1 MKIVTIIG
9 ARPQFVKAAVV
20 SRAFLQN
27 NHIEE
32 IIIHTGQHY
41 DPNMSAVFFE
51 EMNIPQPHFN
61 LNINGLTHG
70 SLTGKMLTE
79 IEQLLINIA
88 PDWVLVYGDTDSTL
102 AGALAA
108 AKLNIPLAHVEA
120 GLRSFNMQMPEEI
133 NRILTDRI
141 SNILFCPTDTAIKNL
156 QKEGFEHFSTN
167 IIKSG
172 DVMFDAALFYAPKA
186 QKPTIDIPQ
195 AYILCTIHRKEN
207 ISTIENLKKIFDA
220 LEDIAQ
226 SVPIVLPLHPHTR
239 HQLQEIGYNLEK
251 SNICIIEPVGYFEM
265 IYLLQHS
272 LLVMTDSGGL
282 QKEAYF
288 FQKKCVTLR
297 QETEWVELVNCGC
310 NQLIGNN
317 DIISVVQQML
327 NKQVDFSKQLY
338 GNGHAGEIIAKTL
351 MNA

>member
-79 IEQLLINIA
+79 IEQLLLNIA

-207 ISTIENLKKIFDA
+207 ISTIENLKKIF
-220 LEDIAQ
+220 E
-226 SVPIVLPLHPHTR
+226 
-239 HQLQEIGYNLEK
+239 
-251 SNICIIEPVGYFEM
+251 
-265 IYLLQHS
+265 
-272 LLVMTDSGGL
+272 
-282 QKEAYF
+282 
-288 FQKKCVTLR
+288 
-297 QETEWVELVNCGC
+297 
-310 NQLIGNN
+310 
-317 DIISVVQQML
+317 
-327 NKQVDFSKQLY
+327 
-338 GNGHAGEIIAKTL
+338 
-351 MNA
+351 